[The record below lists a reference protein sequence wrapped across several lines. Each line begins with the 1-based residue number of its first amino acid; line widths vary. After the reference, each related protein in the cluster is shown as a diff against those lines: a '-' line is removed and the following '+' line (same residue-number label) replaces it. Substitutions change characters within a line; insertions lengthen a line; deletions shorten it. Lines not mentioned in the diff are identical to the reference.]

1 MGNSYK
7 NITDL
12 IPSLIKNVERLEQ
25 QRENI
30 ARQWIHNPL
39 VLNILKKHDI
49 SPLFFIDEY
58 AAKVLE
64 YFFGV
69 VKKEKVVGVCP
80 VIDQLLLYLKE
91 RDVSADEL
99 FILCT
104 HARKAVIDETFTQKI
119 ASHRLISEVSL
130 LFDLNFSG
138 VLKQYTRTIY
148 RLEKQVQEELAKNR
162 EKDLLLFQQSRL
174 ATMGEMISMIAH
186 QWRQPLGAIAANAID
201 MKMKSELKQFDLQEE
216 KGCAAY
222 QEYINNGLDEIENLV
237 QNLTRTIDD
246 FRNFNKPDKISV
258 PMSFEEV
265 CNKALNIIRVSLEND
280 NIEIIYRF
288 HSDKKHDLYD
298 SEMMQVILNILKNA
312 QDNFRE
318 KGTKNPRIVITT
330 NDDTVSICDN
340 GGGIEEAITEKIF
353 DPYFSTKDEK
363 NGTGLGLYMS
373 KSIVEEHHHGKLH
386 VSYGEGG
393 ACFTI
398 SLMEKEA

>member
-1 MGNSYK
+1 M
-7 NITDL
+7 
-12 IPSLIKNVERLEQ
+12 
-25 QRENI
+25 
-30 ARQWIHNPL
+30 
-39 VLNILKKHDI
+39 
-49 SPLFFIDEY
+49 
-58 AAKVLE
+58 
-64 YFFGV
+64 
-69 VKKEKVVGVCP
+69 
-80 VIDQLLLYLKE
+80 
-91 RDVSADEL
+91 
-99 FILCT
+99 
-104 HARKAVIDETFTQKI
+104 
-119 ASHRLISEVSL
+119 SL
-130 LFDLNFSG
+130 LFDFNFSG